1 MAIFHNLSPIKTAK
15 NQSISRTTSNCKLLQ
30 AQQEA
35 LQDSTPLYILIY
47 NYQDSNM
54 PFLLKDVILKED
66 ESDWLFNQQST
77 ANSCTNSDIS
87 FHFRKKLPTNTMY
100 RCYYWTGLKNETKSK
115 DEHVWN
121 IVFGR
126 PET

>member
-1 MAIFHNLSPIKTAK
+1 
-15 NQSISRTTSNCKLLQ
+15 
-30 AQQEA
+30 
-35 LQDSTPLYILIY
+35 
-47 NYQDSNM
+47 M

-66 ESDWLFNQQST
+66 ESDWLLNQQST

-87 FHFRKKLPTNTMY
+87 FHFRKNYQPIPCTDATI
-100 RCYYWTGLKNETKSK
+100 GQVSK
-115 DEHVWN
+115 MKPNQRMNMSGTLN